1 MKILTK
7 LKELLV
13 VSSKRDDTVTMYSD
27 NLKVV
32 YKHNDIGVSIDY
44 YHRGQ
49 NEPFREDQVWF
60 TD

>member
-7 LKELLV
+7 LKDLLS
-13 VSSKRDDTVTMYSD
+13 VSSKEDDTLTMYSE

-32 YKHNDIGVSIDY
+32 YKHNDTGVSIDY
-44 YHRGQ
+44 YRRGQ
-49 NEPFREDQVWF
+49 DEPFRTDQVWF

>member
-7 LKELLV
+7 LKEVLT
-13 VSSKRDDTVTMYSD
+13 VSSRQDDTIVSYSD

-32 YKHNDIGVSIDY
+32 YKHNDVGVSIDY
-44 YHRGQ
+44 YRRGQ
-49 NEPFREDQVWF
+49 DEPFRADQVLF

>member
-7 LKELLV
+7 LKDLLV
-13 VSSKRDDTVTMYSD
+13 ISSKQDDTVTIYSD

-32 YKHNDIGVSIDY
+32 YKHNDIGISIDY
-44 YHRGQ
+44 YHRGRD
-49 NEPFREDQVWF
+49 EPFREDQVLF

>member
-7 LKELLV
+7 LAGLLTISTKE
-13 VSSKRDDTVTMYSD
+13 DDTVIMYTN

-32 YKHNDIGVSIDY
+32 YKHNDVGVSIDY

-49 NEPFREDQVWF
+49 DEPFRMDQVWF

>member
-7 LKELLV
+7 LKDLLT
-13 VSSKRDDTVTMYSD
+13 VSTKVDDTVTVYSD
-27 NLKVV
+27 SLRMV

-44 YHRGQ
+44 YRRGED
-49 NEPFREDQVWF
+49 EPFRTDQVWF